1 MYHAVETHISVFK
14 IQSGNAIKKKKTFR
28 EGARETQRKGERAR
42 DDDDS
47 RLALSFPPH

>member
-1 MYHAVETHISVFK
+1 MCSKFRVAMLL
-14 IQSGNAIKKKKTFR
+14 KKKTFR

>member
-1 MYHAVETHISVFK
+1 MYHAVETRISVFK
-14 IQSGNAIKKKKTFR
+14 IQSGNAIKKKTFR

-42 DDDDS
+42 DDDES